1 MCDICSIA
9 CSVCGEVELSVHIA
23 DYCVPRESVHPVCH
37 ICLSYEN
44 GLAMLNLD
52 GGIGAHLFIDVIE
65 TAGQETLDGKP
76 VGVVGKPVLFCVD
89 SNEAHGICLN

>member
-1 MCDICSIA
+1 
-9 CSVCGEVELSVHIA
+9 
-23 DYCVPRESVHPVCH
+23 
-37 ICLSYEN
+37 
-44 GLAMLNLD
+44 MLNLD